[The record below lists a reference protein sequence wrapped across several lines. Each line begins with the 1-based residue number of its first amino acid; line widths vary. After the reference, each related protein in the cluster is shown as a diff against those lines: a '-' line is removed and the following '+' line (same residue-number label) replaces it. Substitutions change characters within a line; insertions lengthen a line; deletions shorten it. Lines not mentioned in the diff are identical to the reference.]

1 MPWYKQGTCNVTLN
15 SNAVTG
21 TGTAFIVNAR
31 VGDAFRGPDGR
42 WYEVTNVASNT
53 AISIDP
59 PYIGA
64 TASAGSYALAPMQG
78 YLKDSADALRAI
90 VNTYGAQLAALKTT
104 GNYDVLPVTKG
115 GTGGTTQADGRTGL
129 GLGSAATA
137 TVTTSTTDTTA
148 GRLLKYADF
157 GIGTPIVL
165 PGSADLNTYLTGGLY
180 YCSSPVNGPGGNGW
194 LNVYPL
200 NSTFAVQ
207 EFTNVATKAKFIRL
221 LSSGTFGGWDRLLTS
236 AEVVGTGNILARS
249 DLVGT
254 VAQASGVP
262 TGSAMQKIVNSAGE
276 THRFASGLQICFGKA
291 AFSAQTWS
299 AGTGVRYLN
308 VNISLPS
315 AFSAQPKIT
324 ATLQDNDISGRSAW
338 VTNCTSTTPF
348 STASTWVAAT
358 ATSTGAGPFAI
369 DFIAVGSWY

>member
-78 YLKDSADALRAI
+78 YVKDSADALRAI

-207 EFTNVATKAKFIRL
+207 EFTSINTGLKSFRL
-221 LSSGTFGGWDRLLTS
+221 LSSGTFGAWNRVISSSNIVGSVTQTSGLPTGAIMEYVTNSNGTAIKFADGTMFCSTTKTYTGVSVTAAAGALFYATSIFPPINYAVPFSSLPDLSMSYAFSGGLGWLS
-236 AEVVGTGNILARS
+236 FSGINQ
-249 DLVGT
+249 GT
-254 VAQASGVP
+254 V
-262 TGSAMQKIVNSAGE
+262 SA
-276 THRFASGLQICFGKA
+276 T
-291 AFSAQTWS
+291 
-299 AGTGVRYLN
+299 
-308 VNISLPS
+308 PS
-315 AFSAQPKIT
+315 AYPICLSSRANETVVQSIIAK
-324 ATLQDNDISGRSAW
+324 GRW
-338 VTNCTSTTPF
+338 F
-348 STASTWVAAT
+348 
-358 ATSTGAGPFAI
+358 
-369 DFIAVGSWY
+369 